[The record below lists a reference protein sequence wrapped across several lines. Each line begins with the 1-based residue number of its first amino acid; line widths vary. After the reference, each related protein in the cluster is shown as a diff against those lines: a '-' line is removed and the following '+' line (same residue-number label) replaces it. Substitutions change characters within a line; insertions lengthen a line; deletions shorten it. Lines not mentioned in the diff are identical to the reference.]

1 MKKKYVK
8 VFMEIN
14 EDGQKTPK
22 EIVYNDITYSIDKI
36 LDIKKCPSMK
46 VGGIGERYSIRIGN
60 NITNI
65 FFEKDR
71 WFVEEK

>member
-1 MKKKYVK
+1 MKKTYVK
-8 VFMEIN
+8 VYMEIN
-14 EDGQKTPK
+14 EDGKKIPK
-22 EIVYNDITYSIDKI
+22 EIFYNDIKYCIDKI
-36 LDIKKCPSMK
+36 LDIKKCPSMR
-46 VGGIGERYSIRIGN
+46 VGGVGERYSVRIGN

>member
-8 VFMEIN
+8 VFMEIS
-14 EDGQKTPK
+14 EDGKKTPK
-22 EIVYNDITYSIDKI
+22 ELVYNDIKYSIDRV

-46 VGGIGERYSIRIGN
+46 VGGIGERYSVRIGN
-60 NITNI
+60 KVTNI

>member
-14 EDGQKTPK
+14 EDGKKTPR
-22 EIVYNDITYSIDKI
+22 EIIYNDIKYSIDRV

-46 VGGIGERYSIRIGN
+46 VGGIGERYSVRIGN

>member
-22 EIVYNDITYSIDKI
+22 EIVYNDITYSIDKV

>member
-1 MKKKYVK
+1 MKKTYVK
-8 VFMEIN
+8 VFVEIN
-14 EDGQKTPK
+14 EDGKKTPTAL
-22 EIVYNDITYSIDKI
+22 IYNDIKYDIDKV
-36 LDIKKCPSMK
+36 LEIKKCPSMK

-60 NITNI
+60 NVTNI

>member
-1 MKKKYVK
+1 MKKTYVK
-8 VFMEIN
+8 VFVEIN
-14 EDGQKTPK
+14 EDGKKTPTA
-22 EIVYNDITYSIDKI
+22 IIYNDIKYDIDKV
-36 LDIKKCPSMK
+36 LEMKKCPSMK

-60 NITNI
+60 SITNI